1 MIATHYAKQSPRIRK
16 LAFFDVF
23 NPRPINPDGNLMLRF
38 ASHRASV
45 AADTFAVVYDE
56 TKIHCFERF
65 AVENF
70 LTKKRIFACFNKVNN
85 SKYIKQKVRLTFN
98 N

>member
-1 MIATHYAKQSPRIRK
+1 MIATHYRKQSPRIRK
-16 LAFFDVF
+16 FAFFDVF
-23 NPRPINPDGNLMLRF
+23 NPRPINSDGNLMLRF

-65 AVENF
+65 AVRF
-70 LTKKRIFACFNKVNN
+70 LLIRKTYVAKDITLFKSMSMIWKF
-85 SKYIKQKVRLTFN
+85 SY
-98 N
+98 